1 MLVVIYSLIA
11 AILAGLHLF
20 SLKFLEKSNT
30 HFSYLLIIG
39 VISLSIISRY
49 SIYHAMKYTSN
60 PTIVHLFLNFS
71 IFITF
76 FLSIWLLNITD
87 FNIHCF
93 LLGLLLISI
102 GGFLIQ
108 YSYKVSD

>member
-11 AILAGLHLF
+11 AVLAGLHIF

-30 HFSYLLIIG
+30 HSYYLLVG
-39 VISLSIISRY
+39 VIALSIISRY
-49 SIYHAMKYTSN
+49 SIYRAMKYTSN
-60 PTIVHLFLNFS
+60 PTIVHIFLNFS
-71 IFITF
+71 VFVTF
-76 FLSIWLLNITD
+76 FLSVWLLNITD
-87 FNIHCF
+87 FNIQYF
-93 LLGLLLISI
+93 LLGLLFISI